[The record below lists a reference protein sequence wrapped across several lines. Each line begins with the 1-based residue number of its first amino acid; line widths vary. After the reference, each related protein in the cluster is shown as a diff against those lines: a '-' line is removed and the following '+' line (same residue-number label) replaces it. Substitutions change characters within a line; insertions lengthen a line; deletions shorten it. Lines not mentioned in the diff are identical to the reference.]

1 MKGRNKVI
9 LLAFILLIICLV
21 KIPDKYH
28 HYDLRETVD
37 KKDKII
43 TSVHNHKSLNAFRNM
58 DLYLR
63 MTSVDPASVQLY
75 ERVLIQ
81 SMRYF
86 WPDINSTMLVVLD
99 QEKSE
104 DHVYGNTIGKIFPF
118 PRICYMDSLS
128 APGYS
133 GKDRMQRDMFYPER
147 CTSKKYVAFVDTDTM
162 FATRIIPESLFRQ
175 NKPIVIALYGP
186 ERTPIFREVASG
198 TAELYKSKEYI
209 RCMTNFPIIYK
220 TEHII
225 EARHYLEKLH
235 NMPFDDVIGQMKS
248 ERFSQF
254 NIMCQYIWMFHR
266 SEYDFHLQLQ
276 NRQTKSK
283 VSYRVSVSDMSK
295 NITEEQRIPVPRPCV
310 HFKHTN
316 IDWYKEETYKDLFR
330 SSICFEGGF
339 ELCPDICKRYNQ
351 TSLRKYMFEFN
362 RIDWSWDQR
371 CMEAQKNHYKTLAKY
386 DSKEYSDGIMKACYE
401 VDNLPWSEE
410 TIAPDKFKQNLEA

>member
-9 LLAFILLIICLV
+9 LLAFILLIICLMM
-21 KIPDKYH
+21 IPDKYH

-43 TSVHNHKSLNAFRNM
+43 SSVHNHKSLNAFRNM

-118 PRICYMDSLS
+118 PRICYMDSLA

-162 FATRIIPESLFRQ
+162 FSTRIIPESLFKQ

-225 EARHYLEKLH
+225 AARHYLEKLH

-276 NRQTKSK
+276 NIQPKSK

-295 NITEEQRIPVPRPCV
+295 NITDEQRIPVPRPCV

-316 IDWYKEETYKDLFR
+316 TKWYKEETYKDLFR
-330 SSICFEGGF
+330 SSVCFEGGIN
-339 ELCPDICKRYNQ
+339 LCPDICKRYNQ

-362 RIDWSWDQR
+362 RIDWSWDPR
-371 CMEAQKNHYKTLAKY
+371 CMEAQKNHYNTLAKY
-386 DSKEYSDGIMKACYE
+386 ASKEYSDVIMKACYE
-401 VDNLPWSEE
+401 VDNLPWSEK
-410 TIAPDKFKQNLEA
+410 TIAPDKHNLTA